1 MKIHEFLATVP
12 FDLYD
17 LGLFSLVCSQG
28 SFTKAGAAV
37 GLTQSAMTRRIAQME
52 QKLGLRLFERTTRQL
67 KLTPAGR
74 DFRARVEP
82 LIAQTLDISE
92 AFRSKL
98 GLRPVEL
105 SIGVARS
112 IGLAYLPGFFFAF
125 QRRCPE
131 IQLNVTQDDSQE
143 ILRALDAGEL
153 DAGLICPPKSLP
165 RTLVATHRFRD
176 DFVIITPPRL
186 ASAKLSLNAA
196 RKLLVN
202 ERWLLLKAHGN
213 TGRAQRAWL
222 EKQGWPVV
230 PTMEL
235 DSFDMIVNLV
245 SLDLGVSMVP
255 HRVLPLYGKR
265 RAVNRIVPSQ
275 RFSRQLAVVVRRG
288 QAETNPLKEFIEQIL
303 F

>member
-28 SFTKAGAAV
+28 SFTKAGTAA
-37 GLTQSAMTRRIAQME
+37 GLTQSAMTRRISLME
-52 QKLGLRLFERTTRQL
+52 EKLGLRLFERTTRQL
-67 KLTPAGR
+67 KLTSAGR
-74 DFRARVEP
+74 DFRSRIEP
-82 LIAQTLDISE
+82 LLAQTLDISE

-105 SIGVARS
+105 SIGLARS

-125 QRRCPE
+125 QRKCPD
-131 IQLNVTQDDSQE
+131 IQLNVIQDDSQE

-153 DAGLICPPKSLP
+153 DAGLICPPKALP
-165 RTLVATHRFRD
+165 RTLIATHRFRD
-176 DFVIITPPRL
+176 DFVLITPPRL
-186 ASAKLSLNAA
+186 ASAKMSLASA
-196 RKLLVN
+196 RKLLTD

-213 TGRAQRAWL
+213 TGRAQREWL
-222 EKQGWPVV
+222 EKQSWPVV

-235 DSFDMIVNLV
+235 DSFDMIANLV

-265 RAVNRIVPSQ
+265 RLVNRIVLPQ
-275 RFSRQLAVVVRRG
+275 RFSRQLAVVVRRS
-288 QAETNPLKEFIEQIL
+288 QAQSSPLKEFIEQIL

>member
-28 SFTKAGAAV
+28 SFTKAGASA
-37 GLTQSAMTRRIAQME
+37 GLTQSAMTRRIALME
-52 QKLGLRLFERTTRQL
+52 GKLGLRLFERTTRQL
-67 KLTPAGR
+67 RLTSAGR
-74 DFRARVEP
+74 DFRARIEP
-82 LIAQTLDISE
+82 LLAQTLDISE

-125 QRRCPE
+125 QRKCPE
-131 IQLNVTQDDSQE
+131 IQLNVVQDDSQE

-153 DAGLICPPKSLP
+153 DAGLICPPRSLP
-165 RTLVATHRFRD
+165 RSLAATHRFRD
-176 DFVIITPPRL
+176 DFVLITPPRL
-186 ASAKLSLNAA
+186 NSAKISLAAA
-196 RKLLVN
+196 RDLLAD

-222 EKQGWPVV
+222 EKQNWPIV
-230 PTMEL
+230 PAMEL
-235 DSFDMIVNLV
+235 DSFDMITNLV
-245 SLDLGVSMVP
+245 SLSLGVSMVP

-265 RAVNRIVPSQ
+265 RSVNRIILSQ

-288 QAETNPLKEFIEQIL
+288 QAQSSPLKDFIAQVL